1 VLAGFKQAQVQ
12 ALLPDTEVHNLA
24 VGGSNITQIAQI
36 VDLVR
41 EVQSPAARQHTTY
54 VVGLWYGLFADDKAR
69 WFTRDR
75 HAGDTDIDIE
85 KYRYGFYR
93 RTDSGPVPLLPPRY
107 LDTGALLIHPYLVM
121 DRATRDATQSLRD
134 LLSGKPT
141 KPTDEQRNAVIISRP
156 EQQSYLAYWRGY
168 MGPTNTLTDA
178 PFSALQRMVDGIL
191 ADGGQV
197 ELVDLPIPSWH
208 SQGSALYADYR
219 QRVDQLFARE
229 ETRPGVSVLRMA
241 DANKDADYVDEV
253 HPKPR
258 VAPEWAQRLAASLN
272 AHATLRR
279 AEAVND
285 L

>member
-1 VLAGFKQAQVQ
+1 
-12 ALLPDTEVHNLA
+12 
-24 VGGSNITQIAQI
+24 

-41 EVQSPAARQHTTY
+41 EVQSPAARQHDSY
-54 VVGLWYGLFADDKAR
+54 VIGLWYGLFADDKAR

-107 LDTGALLIHPYLVM
+107 LDTGALMIHPYLVM

-134 LLSGKPT
+134 LLSGKPAKT
-141 KPTDEQRNAVIISRP
+141 TDDQRNAVVISVP
-156 EQQSYLAYWRGY
+156 EQQKYLAYWHDY
-168 MGPTNTLTDA
+168 MGSTNTLTDA
-178 PFSALQRMVDGIL
+178 PFNTLQRTVDAIL

-197 ELVDLPIPSWH
+197 VLVDLPIPAWH

-219 QRVDQLFARE
+219 NRVDRLLDRDQ
-229 ETRPGVSVLRMA
+229 TRAGVSVLRMG
-241 DANKDADYVDEV
+241 DANNDADYVDEV

-258 VAPEWAQRLAASLN
+258 IAPLWAQRLAASLN

-279 AEAVND
+279 AQAAND